1 MNRNDGAARALARL
15 AAIFLVAGLA
25 LTAARAEEFVGIVYP
40 GKDVMLSVQVAG
52 VVKRVPV
59 RVGQRVRAG
68 QTLIEVESQTQQ
80 LELDRRELILQDV
93 AEQTSIQQRTVIL
106 EQLVKDASLLYEAAG
121 TVSREELM
129 KLKLELEESQGRL
142 AQLREAKRREGAEVK
157 LADQERRMRILAAP
171 TAGVVT
177 SIRPDPGEWVA
188 PGDPVVRLV
197 DDSWC
202 ELRVNVSLAAA
213 RTLAVNTPVSVL
225 LEDAAVPT
233 AVAGRVSFISPVVD
247 AASALVEIRI
257 RLPNDKRLIRPGV
270 KARLRTAG
278 LL

>member
-1 MNRNDGAARALARL
+1 MNRNDGAVSALARVT
-15 AAIFLVAGLA
+15 AVFLVVGSA
-25 LTAARAEEFVGIVYP
+25 LTAAHAEEFVGIVYP
-40 GKDVMLSVQVAG
+40 GKDVMLSVQAAG

-59 RVGQRVRAG
+59 RVGQRVRVG

-93 AEQTSIQQRTVIL
+93 AEQTSFEQRSVIL

-129 KLKLELEESQGRL
+129 KLKLELEGTQGRL
-142 AQLREAKRREGAEVK
+142 AQLREAKRREGTEVK

-171 TAGVVT
+171 TAGVVV
-177 SIRPDPGEWVA
+177 SIRPDPGEWVS
-188 PGDPVVRLV
+188 PGDPVARLV

-202 ELRVNVSLAAA
+202 ELRVNVSLAVA
-213 RTLAVNTPVSVL
+213 RALTLDAQVSVL
-225 LEDAAVPT
+225 LEDAALPRPV
-233 AVAGRVSFISPVVD
+233 VGRVTFVSPVVE
-247 AASALVEIRI
+247 AASTLAEVRI

-270 KARLRTAG
+270 KARLSTVG